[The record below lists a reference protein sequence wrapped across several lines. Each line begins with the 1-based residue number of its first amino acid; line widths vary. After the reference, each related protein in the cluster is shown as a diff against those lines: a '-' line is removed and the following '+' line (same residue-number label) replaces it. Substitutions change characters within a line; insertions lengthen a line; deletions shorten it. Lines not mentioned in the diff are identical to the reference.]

1 MLTEHGHTW
10 IGLDISI
17 HMLSVAK
24 ENESE
29 GDLMHCDIGQGFS
42 FRPGSFDY
50 AIRYG

>member
-1 MLTEHGHTW
+1 VLTEHGHIW

-17 HMLSVAK
+17 NMLNVAK

-29 GDLMHCDIGQGFS
+29 GDLLNCDMGQGFS

-50 AIRYG
+50 AIR